1 MTTTTFNNHSLYL
14 ILLISITHFII
25 YYRIITVGFVENAT
39 ALGESGAG
47 DLILKVIKMHMDKQ
61 DLVLAGLKA
70 MNAICFHNRE
80 NSLRCISHRAYELI
94 IAGSSLPP
102 TQPYHNTL
110 N

>member
-1 MTTTTFNNHSLYL
+1 MIGLFCL
-14 ILLISITHFII
+14 F
-25 YYRIITVGFVENAT
+25 YRVTTVGFVENAT

-94 IAGSSLPP
+94 IAGSLHSPNLP
-102 TQPYHNTL
+102 
-110 N
+110 

>member
-1 MTTTTFNNHSLYL
+1 MLEPSSFGLTNQFLWNPSGIKSCVT
-14 ILLISITHFII
+14 I
-25 YYRIITVGFVENAT
+25 GFVENAT
-39 ALGESGAG
+39 ALGETGAG

-94 IAGSSLPP
+94 IAGNLS
-102 TQPYHNTL
+102 
-110 N
+110 

>member
-1 MTTTTFNNHSLYL
+1 LYRL
-14 ILLISITHFII
+14 T
-25 YYRIITVGFVENAT
+25 TVGFVENAT

-94 IAGSSLPP
+94 IAGSVAFSV
-102 TQPYHNTL
+102 YTL
-110 N
+110 YLLNVFSVCLVFDDCLQY

>member
-1 MTTTTFNNHSLYL
+1 LYRV
-14 ILLISITHFII
+14 T
-25 YYRIITVGFVENAT
+25 TVGFVENAT

-94 IAGSSLPP
+94 IAGLLLSQNLPA
-102 TQPYHNTL
+102 YTL
-110 N
+110 YLLNVFSVCLAFDDCLQY